1 MCLGFASP
9 VLLAGTQE
17 VISCPPPCWAV
28 GNGGRSEAH
37 CLSSEHDVSRQPAHG
52 NPMVSEAPLFTQSF
66 LLGGIRRERG
76 AAAVCTQLAQLQLGP
91 DGHTPAHGSAAVR
104 PGHQPSSGIIH
115 TETPK
120 RGSTPPRC
128 SLLHRVQPPKPGSR
142 SSASACSRLTY
153 YHFPRVLFPPVGVRT
168 SEP

>member
-1 MCLGFASP
+1 
-9 VLLAGTQE
+9 
-17 VISCPPPCWAV
+17 
-28 GNGGRSEAH
+28 
-37 CLSSEHDVSRQPAHG
+37 
-52 NPMVSEAPLFTQSF
+52 MVSEAPLFTQSF

-120 RGSTPPRC
+120 RGSTPPPVLP
-128 SLLHRVQPPKPGSR
+128 SPQSAAPQAGQPILS
-142 SSASACSRLTY
+142 
-153 YHFPRVLFPPVGVRT
+153 FGVF
-168 SEP
+168 